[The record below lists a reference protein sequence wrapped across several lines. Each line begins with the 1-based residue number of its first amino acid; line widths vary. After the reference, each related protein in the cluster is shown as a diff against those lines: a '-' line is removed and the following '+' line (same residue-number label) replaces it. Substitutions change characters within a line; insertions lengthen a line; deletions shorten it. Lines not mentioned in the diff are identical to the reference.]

1 VTEVTDHLVT
11 WPYPGA
17 PEGDTDGYIDPAHF
31 HRLFCAQ
38 VSSDLAAVMAVS
50 QRGVAVSGWSACAAA
65 LRDAA
70 SAAGTAAQP
79 AAILLGQAA

>member
-1 VTEVTDHLVT
+1 VTGVTDRLVT

-31 HRLFCAQ
+31 HRLFSAQ

-50 QRGVAVSGWSACAAA
+50 
-65 LRDAA
+65 
-70 SAAGTAAQP
+70 
-79 AAILLGQAA
+79 